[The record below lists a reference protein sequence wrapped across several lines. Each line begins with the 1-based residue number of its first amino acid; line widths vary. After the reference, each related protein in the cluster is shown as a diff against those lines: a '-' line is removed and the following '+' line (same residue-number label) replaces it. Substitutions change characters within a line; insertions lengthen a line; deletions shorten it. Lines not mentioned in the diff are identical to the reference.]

1 MIKTRGEK
9 LININL
15 SRADIEILI
24 ESLEK
29 TSPRIKNK
37 TIRRDNYELLYL
49 LEQKVFPSIWT
60 RESHKDYFKNLVKES
75 K

>member
-1 MIKTRGEK
+1 MIKTKGEK

-24 ESLEK
+24 ESLEQ

-37 TIRRDNYELLYL
+37 TISRDNYELLYYL
-49 LEQKVFPSIWT
+49 RNRKGV
-60 RESHKDYFKNLVKES
+60 V
-75 K
+75 